1 MAKIEYV
8 NNHFFKMLSKYKGT
22 GCSESESE
30 GGQKCRSC
38 IQTFPLLT
46 QREGMK
52 MNSSTSL
59 SFTLFPF
66 HFPFSTPKAK
76 MKVKVETVW

>member
-38 IQTFPLLT
+38 IQTFPLLR
-46 QREGMK
+46 QREGIK
-52 MNSSTSL
+52 MN
-59 SFTLFPF
+59 
-66 HFPFSTPKAK
+66 
-76 MKVKVETVW
+76 

>member
-52 MNSSTSL
+52 KNGMKMN
-59 SFTLFPF
+59 
-66 HFPFSTPKAK
+66 
-76 MKVKVETVW
+76 